1 MKKLLQLMGAIVC
14 IGLLAVSCTKLGT
27 DHDGSIWFANT
38 GDESYIPLTI
48 CEGSQQCVINRREGC
63 LEFIDKHDVKWSS
76 RNGFKVLDS
85 PSGTNSILYSGVI
98 KGESLSL
105 SEYNGSSVSATY
117 ELERRYLSYN

>member
-27 DHDGSIWFANT
+27 DYDGSIWVANT
-38 GDESYIPLTI
+38 GDESHIKLTI
-48 CEGSQQCVINRREGC
+48 CEGGQQCIIKRREGC
-63 LEFIDKHDVKWSS
+63 LEFVDKFDVKWSS

-105 SEYNGSSVSATY
+105 SEYNGDSVSATY
-117 ELERRYLSYN
+117 ELERRYLTNN